1 MSLYRQYR
9 PQTFDDVVGQEHI
22 VTTLRQ
28 AAEAGKLAH
37 AYLLAGTRGTGK
49 TSTARILAKT
59 LLTSG
64 ITDEVLKKQI
74 DEAVEDGTIVDL
86 IEIDAASNT
95 GVDNIR
101 DLIEKIQFTPVV
113 ASAKVYIIDE
123 VHMLSKG
130 AFNALLKTLEEP
142 PSYAY
147 FILATT
153 ELHKIPATIQ
163 SRCQKFLFRRIDE
176 KDIAGRLRFVANAE
190 NIKADDDALLAIA
203 HHAQGG
209 MRDALSLL
217 DQLRS
222 LPAITINDVRERI
235 GETGFQHVER
245 VMAAIEA
252 GDQSAILAVV
262 HELEDTGVAFETFIR
277 LMLDAVRT
285 QLHKAV
291 IEKQRT
297 TGLEPLLTTLL
308 QAARDLRASALPA
321 LTLESALLSLL
332 QRDVAPQQTP
342 SIQTPPVDIRS
353 PIAAT
358 DIGHLK
364 SDIEKPV
371 VNTPAP
377 SAPLPTVTP
386 IASSDLSGIRQHWN
400 AVLEKVEP
408 PSARMSLKNGRLH
421 AEQDGALILA
431 FSSDFHRNKASSTE
445 GLHNLEASIET
456 VIGRKLKVK
465 CMLES
470 EITGPS
476 PLPHHDAV
484 DLASAVGDVF

>member
-9 PQTFDDVVGQEHI
+9 PQTFDDVVGQQHI

-37 AYLLAGTRGTGK
+37 AYLFAGTRGTGK
-49 TSTARILAKT
+49 TSMARILAKM
-59 LLTSG
+59 LLTEG
-64 ITDEVLKKQI
+64 MTDEALKKQI
-74 DEAVEDGTIVDL
+74 DQAVEDGTIVDL

-142 PSYAY
+142 PPYAY

-163 SRCQKFLFRRIDE
+163 SRCQRFLFRRIDE
-176 KDIAGRLRFVANAE
+176 HDIAGRLRFVADAE
-190 NIKADDDALLAIA
+190 GIKADSDALLAIA

-245 VMAAIEA
+245 VMTAIET
-252 GDQSAILAVV
+252 GDRSAILGVIR
-262 HELEDTGVAFETFIR
+262 ELEDTGVAFETFIR
-277 LMLDAVRT
+277 LMLDAVRNK
-285 QLHKAV
+285 LHQAV
-291 IEKQRT
+291 SEKKST
-297 TGLEPLLTTLL
+297 AHLEPLLSALL

-332 QRDVAPQQTP
+332 KNNHIPEQIPAVQSAKPVISSPLPVTDHGQRITDNDSQAASNP
-342 SIQTPPVDIRS
+342 PPVTTS
-353 PIAAT
+353 
-358 DIGHLK
+358 
-364 SDIEKPV
+364 
-371 VNTPAP
+371 
-377 SAPLPTVTP
+377 SAPV
-386 IASSDLSGIRQHWN
+386 ASSDLSSIRQSWN
-400 AVLEKVEP
+400 AILEKVEP

-421 AEQDGALILA
+421 AEHDGALILA
-431 FSSDFHRNKASSTE
+431 FSSDFHRNKASSAE
-445 GLHNLEASIET
+445 GLHNLETSIET

-476 PLPHHDAV
+476 PLPQHDAV
-484 DLASAVGDVF
+484 DLAAAVGDVF

>member
-9 PQTFDDVVGQEHI
+9 PQTFADVVGQEHI
-22 VTTLRQ
+22 VTTLKQ
-28 AAEAGKLAH
+28 AADAGKLAH
-37 AYLLAGTRGTGK
+37 AYLFAGTRGTGK

-59 LLTSG
+59 LLTNG
-64 ITDEVLKKQI
+64 MTDEALKKQV
-74 DEAVEDGTIVDL
+74 EQAVEEGTIVDL

-101 DLIEKIQFTPVV
+101 DLIEKIQFTPVI
-113 ASAKVYIIDE
+113 AAAKVYIIDE

-142 PSYAY
+142 PPYAY

-163 SRCQKFLFRRIDE
+163 SRCQRFLFRRIDE
-176 KDIAGRLRFVANAE
+176 KDIAGRLRFVADAE
-190 NIKADDDALLAIA
+190 NITADDDALLAIA

-245 VMAAIEA
+245 VMNAIET
-252 GDQSAILAVV
+252 GDRSAILAVIR
-262 HELEDTGVAFETFIR
+262 ELEDTGVALETFVR
-277 LMLDAVRT
+277 LMLDAVRIS
-285 QLHKAV
+285 LHQAITVKKSTAH
-291 IEKQRT
+291 
-297 TGLEPLLTTLL
+297 LEPLLSTLL
-308 QAARDLRASALPA
+308 QTARDLRASALPA

-332 QRDVAPQQTP
+332 KNNHVPEQMPAVQSA
-342 SIQTPPVDIRS
+342 
-353 PIAAT
+353 
-358 DIGHLK
+358 
-364 SDIEKPV
+364 KPV
-371 VNTPAP
+371 ISSPLPVTDHGQRTTDSDTPAASNP
-377 SAPLPTVTP
+377 SPAASTPT
-386 IASSDLSGIRQHWN
+386 SDLSSIRQNWN
-400 AVLEKVEP
+400 AILEKVDP

-421 AEQDGALILA
+421 DEQDGILMLA
-431 FSSDFHRNKASSTE
+431 FSSDFHRNKASSPE
-445 GLHNLEASIET
+445 GLHNLETSIEAVT
-456 VIGRKLKVK
+456 GQKLRVK
-465 CMLES
+465 CLLES
-470 EITGPS
+470 ELSGPG
-476 PLPHHDAV
+476 PLAQQDAV